1 MQTTITPTAERS
13 LTIVRRRVQRP
24 HYASRHPAAYAKAST
39 SQPTSGESIRSS
51 VADAFRKMAH
61 GVGAATA
68 EDQTKT
74 FYRSGGQ
81 DWARSLVNVDSREL
95 KSRVVHAFRQ
105 MAHGVQGTSAHTST
119 LRFYRSG
126 GQAWAQN
133 LG

>member
-13 LTIVRRRVQRP
+13 TTIVRRPAHRP
-24 HYASRHPAAYAKAST
+24 HHASRHPAVYTKAPT
-39 SQPTSGESIRSS
+39 GQPIASERMRSS

-61 GVGAATA
+61 GVAASTA
-68 EDQTKT
+68 EDQTKD

-81 DWARSLVNVDSREL
+81 DWARALTVLDGQAL
-95 KSRVVHAFRQ
+95 KSRVVDAFRQ
-105 MAHGVQGTSAHTST
+105 MAHGVQDAAAHAST